1 MKKLI
6 LFFLLLSIFEVY
18 SQQKLNWAEVV
29 YGNIKG
35 LKENKIKTL
44 KLKKGNKVL
53 RSIEVISDKLILVKD
68 SLNTQYFDFDDEN
81 RLISVKSVK
90 DMWQQQFNLNF
101 KNNYVNQLS
110 KTIDNNGIVSFSKFS
125 KVSFNNT
132 LYEEREVYNF
142 DCKKNDSL
150 NVFRIKYFFN
160 QQNPDLS
167 YRETYNNGKIWNKK
181 YFNQTEVTKEK
192 FDGHFIVDSILQKDY
207 KVTKYHFENYPEHQ
221 NIKIENDSVLT
232 THKKLGKK
240 VSEKLEYA
248 SIPFREI
255 FYDENET
262 IKEKIIYK
270 NYQNTFNEWVIWE
283 EIKYGERGK
292 VINRKFPNKSIY
304 KLKNGILVYRQ
315 NVHRV
320 KGCGNSYTVKNKML
334 SIYYLQLYSSSI
346 LFNLKLNKNFVDN
359 FDTSSVEEDE
369 EELIYNYLDFTDS
382 SKVTADYSASKDV
395 KDEILRTSKSI
406 RRKDRYVKR
415 YFEGLEVEAETM
427 TGKKYKFNPSQNS
440 DLLSFPIHT
449 FLTKE
454 NY

>member
-44 KLKKGNKVL
+44 KLKQGNKVL
-53 RSIEVISDKLILVKD
+53 RSIEVISDKSILVKD

-101 KNNYVNQLS
+101 KNYYVNQLS
-110 KTIDNNGIVSFSKFS
+110 KTIDNNGIVTFSKFS
-125 KVSFNNT
+125 KVSFNNA

-142 DCKKNDSL
+142 DRKKNDSL

-207 KVTKYHFENYPEHQ
+207 KVTKYHFENYPEYQ

-232 THKKLGKK
+232 IHKKLRKK

-270 NYQNTFNEWVIWE
+270 NYQNAFNEWVIWE
-283 EIKYGERGK
+283 EIKYDERGK

-304 KLKNGILVYRQ
+304 KLKNGILVYRK
-315 NVHRV
+315 NIHRV
-320 KGCGNSYTVKNKML
+320 RSYNMICSVKRNSSFN
-334 SIYYLQLYSSSI
+334 YLQSYSPSI
-346 LFNLKLNKNFVDN
+346 LFSIKWANNFTDN
-359 FDTSSVEEDE
+359 FDTYSVEDE
-369 EELIYNYLDFTDS
+369 EMIYGILDFNVNGATEIKDN
-382 SKVTADYSASKDV
+382 YSASRDV
-395 KDEILRTSKSI
+395 KNELVRTSKSMT
-406 RRKDRYVKR
+406 RNGRDLKYFKD
-415 YFEGLEVEAETM
+415 LEVEAETIS
-427 TGKKYKFNPSQNS
+427 GKKYNINLIENTY
-440 DLLSFPIHT
+440 LLSFPIHT

>member
-44 KLKKGNKVL
+44 KLKQGNKVL
-53 RSIEVISDKLILVKD
+53 RSIEVISDKSILVKD

-101 KNNYVNQLS
+101 KNYYVNQLS
-110 KTIDNNGIVSFSKFS
+110 KTIDNNGIVTFSKFS

-142 DCKKNDSL
+142 DRKKNDSL

-207 KVTKYHFENYPEHQ
+207 KVTKYHFENYPEYQ

-232 THKKLGKK
+232 IHKKLRKK

-270 NYQNTFNEWVIWE
+270 NYQNAFNEWVIWE
-283 EIKYGERGK
+283 EIKYDERGK

-304 KLKNGILVYRQ
+304 KLKNGILVYRK
-315 NVHRV
+315 NIHRV
-320 KGCGNSYTVKNKML
+320 RSYNMICSVKRNSSFN
-334 SIYYLQLYSSSI
+334 YLQSYSPSI
-346 LFNLKLNKNFVDN
+346 LFSIKWANNFTDN
-359 FDTSSVEEDE
+359 FDTYSVEDE
-369 EELIYNYLDFTDS
+369 EMIYGILDFNVNGATEIKDN
-382 SKVTADYSASKDV
+382 YSASRDV
-395 KDEILRTSKSI
+395 KNELVRTSKSMT
-406 RRKDRYVKR
+406 RNGRDLKYFKD
-415 YFEGLEVEAETM
+415 LEVEAETIS
-427 TGKKYKFNPSQNS
+427 GKKYNINLIENTY
-440 DLLSFPIHT
+440 LLSFPIHT

>member
-1 MKKLI
+1 M
-6 LFFLLLSIFEVY
+6 LSIFEVY

-44 KLKKGNKVL
+44 KLKQGNKVL
-53 RSIEVISDKLILVKD
+53 RSIEVISDKSILVKD

-101 KNNYVNQLS
+101 KNYYVNQLS
-110 KTIDNNGIVSFSKFS
+110 KTIDNNGIVTFSKFS
-125 KVSFNNT
+125 KVSFNNA

-142 DCKKNDSL
+142 DRKKNDSL

-207 KVTKYHFENYPEHQ
+207 KVTKYHFENYPEYQ

-232 THKKLGKK
+232 IHKKLRKK

-270 NYQNTFNEWVIWE
+270 NYQNAFNEWVIWE
-283 EIKYGERGK
+283 EIKYDERGK

-304 KLKNGILVYRQ
+304 KLKNGILVYRK
-315 NVHRV
+315 NIHRV
-320 KGCGNSYTVKNKML
+320 RSYNMICSVKRNSSFN
-334 SIYYLQLYSSSI
+334 YLQSYSPSI
-346 LFNLKLNKNFVDN
+346 LFSIKWANNFTDN
-359 FDTSSVEEDE
+359 FDTYSVEDE
-369 EELIYNYLDFTDS
+369 EMIYGILDFNVNGATEIKDN
-382 SKVTADYSASKDV
+382 YSASRDV
-395 KDEILRTSKSI
+395 KNELVRTSKSMT
-406 RRKDRYVKR
+406 RNGRDLKYFKD
-415 YFEGLEVEAETM
+415 LEVEAETIS
-427 TGKKYKFNPSQNS
+427 GKKYNINLIENTY
-440 DLLSFPIHT
+440 LLSFPIHT

>member
-1 MKKLI
+1 M
-6 LFFLLLSIFEVY
+6 LSIFEVY

-44 KLKKGNKVL
+44 KLKQGNKVL
-53 RSIEVISDKLILVKD
+53 RSIEVISDKSILVKD

-101 KNNYVNQLS
+101 KNYYVNQLS
-110 KTIDNNGIVSFSKFS
+110 KTIDNNGIVTFSKFS

-142 DCKKNDSL
+142 DRKKNDSL

-207 KVTKYHFENYPEHQ
+207 KVTKYHFENYPEYQ

-232 THKKLGKK
+232 IHKKLRKK

-270 NYQNTFNEWVIWE
+270 NYQNAFNEWVIWE
-283 EIKYGERGK
+283 EIKYDERGK

-304 KLKNGILVYRQ
+304 KLKNGILVYRK
-315 NVHRV
+315 NIHRV
-320 KGCGNSYTVKNKML
+320 RSYNMICSVKRNSSFN
-334 SIYYLQLYSSSI
+334 YLQSYSPSI
-346 LFNLKLNKNFVDN
+346 LFSIKWANNFTDN
-359 FDTSSVEEDE
+359 FDTYSVEDE
-369 EELIYNYLDFTDS
+369 EMIYGILDFNVNGATEIKDN
-382 SKVTADYSASKDV
+382 YSASRDV
-395 KDEILRTSKSI
+395 KNELVRTSKSMT
-406 RRKDRYVKR
+406 RNGRDLKYFKD
-415 YFEGLEVEAETM
+415 LEVEAETIS
-427 TGKKYKFNPSQNS
+427 GKKYNINLIENTY
-440 DLLSFPIHT
+440 LLSFPIHT